1 MTTLLASSKSSSQTK
16 IIEIKKFYDKQVA
29 LKLTNRNNLKK
40 KKKIEI
46 KRLLNSL
53 YRNEEAESGD

>member
-46 KRLLNSL
+46 KSLLNSL